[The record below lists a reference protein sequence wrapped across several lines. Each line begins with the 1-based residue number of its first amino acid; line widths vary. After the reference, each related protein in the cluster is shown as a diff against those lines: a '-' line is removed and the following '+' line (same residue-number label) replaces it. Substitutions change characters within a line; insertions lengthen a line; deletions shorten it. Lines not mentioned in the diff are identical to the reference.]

1 MLIVETIR
9 FVHMINVN
17 YSLPPKFQDESDDF
31 SPPVVGSADYV
42 RLRQYALSDAL
53 AEELD
58 RAIVVE
64 MEQVPDD
71 VVTMHA
77 RCTYIDTCIGMQ
89 RSIELVY
96 PDEADPAMGKISVLT
111 PVGSALIGLKV
122 GQEITWEFPNGSMRC
137 LMVSS
142 VSQRTELVQPTV

>member
-1 MLIVETIR
+1 MLIAEAVR
-9 FVHMINVN
+9 FVYMINLN
-17 YSLPPKFQDESDDF
+17 LSIPPELSDESEDVRL
-31 SPPVVGSADYV
+31 PIVGSADYV

-64 MEQVPDD
+64 REQIPND

-77 RCTYIDTCIGMQ
+77 RCTYIDTRIGMQ
-89 RSIELVY
+89 REIELVY
-96 PDEADPAMGKISVLT
+96 PDEADSTMGKISVLT

-122 GQEITWEFPNGSMRC
+122 GQEITWEFPDGSMRC
-137 LMVSS
+137 LMVAS
-142 VSQRTELVQPTV
+142 VSQRTE